1 MSLLADL
8 LSKIKPRTYQ
18 EGDVPPGLKRAVSD
32 SSHKEMLRRRIIIL
46 SSLLILAI
54 VAGVVT
60 VYVMDMFLNKPSVRK
75 QAGRHEQAAQVVKS
89 EIKAE
94 AEKAQ
99 EPAQKSEPAV
109 SQKAAAQPTPK
120 PKKGVQKKPAPEKR
134 IAKATTP
141 LSSTSR
147 IRAVGP
153 EDSQKAATDTHEA
166 PAVNDSQRDMYIYTA
181 RTFESRKDYS
191 QALFNYKKALE
202 SDPNNYIIMS
212 NISSALL
219 YLESYEEAI
228 RYAMNA
234 LNIKK
239 DYVPSLINLGIASI
253 RLNNLSEGESYL
265 LKALSIEPANRHV
278 LFNIGLLLEKRG
290 DNDKANEY
298 FLRLS
303 EKDDIN
309 GFLGAARIAEKQGR
323 ASDAVRIY
331 KEIFSMNNVSL
342 DIRKLANDR
351 LVQLQPTRN

>member
-8 LSKIKPRTYQ
+8 LSKIKPRSYQ

-32 SSHKEMLRRRIIIL
+32 SSHKEMLRKRIVIL

-75 QAGRHEQAAQVVKS
+75 QSGRHEQVAQVVNAVKPG
-89 EIKAE
+89 IKTE
-94 AEKAQ
+94 TEKAQ
-99 EPAQKSEPAV
+99 APAQKSEPAA
-109 SQKAAAQPTPK
+109 QKVTVEPMPK
-120 PKKGVQKKPAPEKR
+120 PKKGVQKKPASAKR
-134 IAKATTP
+134 IEKPITSP
-141 LSSTSR
+141 L
-147 IRAVGP
+147 RAVGLK
-153 EDSQKAATDTHEA
+153 DSKKAETDTHEA
-166 PAVNDSQRDMYIYTA
+166 PPAVVNDSQRDMYIYTA
-181 RTFESRKDYS
+181 RTFESRKDYA

-278 LFNIGLLLEKRG
+278 LFNTGLLFEKRQ
-290 DNDKANEY
+290 DFDKANEY

-309 GFLGAARIAEKQGR
+309 GYLGAARIAEKQGR

-351 LVQLQPTRN
+351 VIQLQPPKN

>member
-8 LSKIKPRTYQ
+8 LSKIKPRSYQ

-32 SSHKEMLRRRIIIL
+32 SSHKEMLRRRIVIL

-60 VYVMDMFLNKPSVRK
+60 VYVMDIFLNKPSVIK
-75 QAGRHEQAAQVVKS
+75 QAGRHEQVAQVVKP
-89 EIKAE
+89 EIKTE
-94 AEKAQ
+94 TEKAQ
-99 EPAQKSEPAV
+99 APAQKSEPAV
-109 SQKAAAQPTPK
+109 SQKVTVEPMPEQ
-120 PKKGVQKKPAPEKR
+120 KKGVQKKPAS
-134 IAKATTP
+134 AKGIKKAITSP
-141 LSSTSR
+141 L
-147 IRAVGP
+147 RAVGLK
-153 EDSQKAATDTHEA
+153 DSQKAEPDTHEA
-166 PAVNDSQRDMYIYTA
+166 PPAQNDSQRDMYIYTA
-181 RTFESRKDYS
+181 RTFESRKDYA

-253 RLNNLSEGESYL
+253 HLNNLSEGESYL

-278 LFNIGLLLEKRG
+278 LFNTGLLFEKRQ
-290 DNDKANEY
+290 DFDKANEY

-309 GFLGAARIAEKQGR
+309 GYLGAARIAEKQGR

-351 LVQLQPTRN
+351 VIQLQPPKN

>member
-8 LSKIKPRTYQ
+8 LSKIKPRSYK
-18 EGDVPPGLKRAVSD
+18 EGDVPPGLKRTVSD
-32 SSHKEMLRRRIIIL
+32 SSHKEMLRRRIVIL

-75 QAGRHEQAAQVVKS
+75 QAGRHEQVAQVVKP

-94 AEKAQ
+94 TEKVQ

-109 SQKAAAQPTPK
+109 SQKVTAEPMPK

-134 IAKATTP
+134 IKKAIP
-141 LSSTSR
+141 PRLK
-147 IRAVGP
+147 
-153 EDSQKAATDTHEA
+153 DSQKAEPNTHEEP
-166 PAVNDSQRDMYIYTA
+166 PAVVNDSQRDMYIYTA
-181 RTFESRKDYS
+181 RTFDSRKDYS

-202 SDPNNYIIMS
+202 SDTNNYIIMS
-212 NISSALL
+212 NISSVLL
-219 YLESYEEAI
+219 HLESYEEAI

-278 LFNIGLLLEKRG
+278 LFNTGLLFEKRG

-309 GFLGAARIAEKQGR
+309 GYLGAARIAEKQGR

-351 LVQLQPTRN
+351 LIQLQPPKN